1 MFLKK
6 GSDGV
11 LGADGLNLALM
22 VAESGMI
29 DSAVREIMQH
39 TDLMAL
45 GNEDSVKQSLTA
57 SMAKWSKSVKRKL
70 VKTQDEDSIQIELN
84 LYQQAV
90 YMTESE
96 FDDNLGSLVAQL
108 PEDSLFIEKA
118 KKLIASKQS
127 YPSSLFARQFCRQWY
142 ESLTT
147 AVQSKQQDTLDEQKS
162 RFLKQLYQRIDTLKD
177 MENLN
182 QTGENATLGRL
193 WDLAGAELTKQDWK
207 SIERTAEYLSKH
219 SDLNAIADKLGR
231 MADEVDVPEL
241 NRVETHDDVVVEEK
255 SDFATDD
262 IVGIHTSNDINK
274 LLPNETMYLAYP
286 ELETVFYQHLVEKRL
301 LTYKSEGKQRTIRQL
316 HNPSQSH
323 GEAIKEKGP
332 MVVAVDVSGSMQ
344 GAPEKSAKAMAYA
357 LMKMAAEQSRECHVI
372 LFSSTFI
379 TYDLSG
385 SKGLKEACD
394 FLSYTFKGGTDLSK
408 VLDYAVDVM
417 KGEQYKN
424 ADLLVIS
431 DFIAP
436 KQEENVIE
444 KVMSLKGSYNRFH
457 SLCLSKYGN
466 PEVLSLFDTRWRY
479 HPSLVGKIVK
489 KPTAGLQRA
498 RQVFSHTFG

>member
-1 MFLKK
+1 M
-6 GSDGV
+6 

-39 TDLMAL
+39 TEFMGL

-57 SMAKWSKSVKRKL
+57 SMAKWTQSVKRKL
-70 VKTQDEDSIQIELN
+70 VKTQQTDSIQAELN
-84 LYQQAV
+84 LYQYAV
-90 YMTESE
+90 YLTESE
-96 FDDNLGSLVAQL
+96 FDQNVEDIIEKL
-108 PEDSLFIEKA
+108 PQDSLFRDKA
-118 KKLIASKQS
+118 NQLLASKHT
-127 YPSSLFARQFCRQWY
+127 YPSSLFARQFCTHWY
-142 ESLTT
+142 ASLKG
-147 AVQSKQQDTLDEQKS
+147 AVEDKQQVTLEQQKS

-177 MENLN
+177 MENLT
-182 QTGENATLGRL
+182 QSGENAQLGRL

-207 SIERTAEYLSKH
+207 SIEQTADYLAKH
-219 SDLNAIADKLGR
+219 SELTSIADKLGR
-231 MADEVDVPEL
+231 MAEEVDAPEL
-241 NRVETHDDVVVEEK
+241 NRVESHDDVVVEEK

-301 LTYKSEGKQRTIRQL
+301 LTYKAEGKQRTIRQL
-316 HNPSQSH
+316 HAPTQSH
-323 GEAIKEKGP
+323 GEATKEKGP
-332 MVVAVDVSGSMQ
+332 MLIAVDVSGSMQ

-357 LMKMAAEQSRECHVI
+357 LMKMAAEQQRDCHVI

-385 SKGLKEACD
+385 SQGLKEACD
-394 FLSYTFKGGTDLSK
+394 FLSYTFKGGTDLTK
-408 VLDYAVDVM
+408 VLNYAVDIM
-417 KGEQYKN
+417 QGEQYKN

-436 KQEENVIE
+436 KQEQETIENMLV
-444 KVMSLKGSYNRFH
+444 LKGCYNRFH

-466 PEVLSLFDTRWRY
+466 PELLSLFDSQWRY
-479 HPSLVGKIVK
+479 HPSLMGKIVK
-489 KPTAGLQRA
+489 KPTVGFHRA
-498 RQVFSHTFG
+498 RQAFSHTFG